1 MKKPVKNLFR
11 IRLVQLREEAN
22 LTQKQFAEAVKIS
35 NSTINR
41 YETGIREPDYDTL
54 ILFADFF
61 KVSTDYLLGRTDKNK
76 KPILARR
83 RVFSNTALNIQE
95 EY

>member
-1 MKKPVKNLFR
+1 MISNLEIAKYNSVNFLKRWTQMKKPVKNLFR

-61 KVSTDYLLGRTDKNK
+61 KVSTDYLLGRTDKK
-76 KPILARR
+76 
-83 RVFSNTALNIQE
+83 
-95 EY
+95 

>member
-11 IRLVQLREEAN
+11 FRLVQLREEAN
-22 LTQKQFAEAVKIS
+22 LTQKQFAAAVKIS

-54 ILFADFF
+54 IRFADFF
-61 KVSTDYLLGRTDKNK
+61 NVSTDYLLGRTDKK
-76 KPILARR
+76 
-83 RVFSNTALNIQE
+83 
-95 EY
+95 